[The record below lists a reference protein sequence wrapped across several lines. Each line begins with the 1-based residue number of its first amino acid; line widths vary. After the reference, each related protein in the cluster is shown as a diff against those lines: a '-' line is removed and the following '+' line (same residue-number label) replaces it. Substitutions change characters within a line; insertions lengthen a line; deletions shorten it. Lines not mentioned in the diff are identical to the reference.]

1 MELVESRFLEEVMYE
16 FNVVLEIVIG
26 LGLLLEM
33 ESTPTQELFSSPRL
47 LLIGERLLDSV

>member
-1 MELVESRFLEEVMYE
+1 MELKLPVGLMQEYSVAQ
-16 FNVVLEIVIG
+16 EIVIG

>member
-47 LLIGERLLDSV
+47 LLIGERLLGSV

>member
-1 MELVESRFLEEVMYE
+1 MYE

-47 LLIGERLLDSV
+47 LLIGERLLGSV